1 MAVNKVYP
9 RSLSKS
15 KDARLRKKTEML
27 DALNVRV
34 DESNDAHQ
42 GGDSENITNGESGN
56 AGVLKPV
63 LGNTLVELRSAINSD
78 GDDTPYSL
86 IGSVSDEAR
95 GKIYYFLWHQNP
107 VKHSVIVYDDESEK
121 ISIVLESQYFNFYY
135 NSYVQGAVTHASSA
149 EYGQGT
155 GEKTFLYFTD
165 NANEPRCLDVDACL
179 SNENSGYSENEN
191 IEFIS
196 MCPIT
201 PTRPIQTEFDFD
213 ASRTTSNFRNS
224 RGLQFAYQ
232 NVYKNGTVSAFSVYS
247 KLAVNP
253 AYLFQGA
260 DPTPEVDAYNVLKVR
275 IPTQNN
281 NVESIRLYGREG
293 NDGAWFFIDDF
304 VESETATRRDWSGP
318 FGGHYTQ
325 TQEGTPVVPFTYNTF
340 TFYNDRLVSYIPE
353 DITFKQFDSVPKLA
367 EALAIS
373 NDRLFMGNY
382 VEGYDKPEVSANLSY
397 LPQSRPE
404 DFQSIDLS
412 LIPEVRVIGN
422 QSGVKNRISGY
433 RLDMSGVAD
442 VLSSGSTLNVSVSL
456 NPDQNIHLYQ
466 SKDSFHSS
474 RFVTFNDPDDA
485 TLVRD
490 VFDNTGSQ
498 DINSIM
504 SSEEFHPSKQCAGKV
519 TGTNRT
525 FKGRAFTV
533 KDIGWDPL
541 ASVVDTQQNSPS
553 ASWTSVNG
561 EVEIAYGTSASNP
574 LILQGKPMTFFVRI
588 FINNDISKS
597 DLSGLLGDILSGKE
611 VVPPRI
617 DVNPGPGQIVSNDVL
632 VLDVKTSSSYTI
644 DCGLNNYDYINR
656 GSSNNKKICFAVDR
670 TFAESNPELIPPCG
684 YFIVNKADI
693 TFGLVNIT
701 ESDTFDSS
709 RKNAAGSFEDQ
720 LFTGSPSS
728 QTDDIFFGLDV
739 RDIGQAEVFTCIP
752 DIKGGYMHTANVGAS
767 KLDDLFLFGAAQNVP
782 RPGSNNI
789 RGWVVLSRGTAAAIV
804 NQSISGS
811 QLIDAITQ
819 QQSKID
825 VQTMI
830 DGSYAG
836 GQYANE
842 GINSLPF
849 RIEFDPGV
857 VEYNI
862 DTSPSF
868 GNIENVRKI
877 LGYFNPPGRSVSS
890 PGAETTADEGRG
902 GLDVA
907 TSTGRIICTRQRI
920 VEELAVQF
928 GSSTNI
934 IDDAQAISKNLLG
947 YTLVDGE
954 SGPGSNSFIGSINSS
969 ILRDGILYHTAGTGE
984 KPGTPNALAGITD
997 PFNNIGGLNGNL
1009 SLGGSVNT
1017 AAPGVSY
1024 ALPLGYY
1031 NNVFEY
1037 YMAYVQNGDLGA
1049 DPSII
1054 LDINPN
1060 TANLN
1065 AYDGRLDGNI
1075 RNVGGANINFS
1086 DFADSITQ
1094 NEDLGT
1100 YVIDDIM
1107 GWYRQTIPAVEITQQ
1122 ISFLQEGGDVADRKS
1137 FKSNANHSFGIVYSD
1152 FFGRQSSVF
1161 PLGSAFV
1168 PPYESQVGG
1177 DGGAV
1182 SMQIDITSAPPEWA
1196 HSYQIVYGGN
1206 STYNN
1211 FIQYSAGGAFISQVD
1226 LAEVNDD
1233 LGFVSTGNIYVS
1245 LNYLQENSDVSY
1257 AKAFGARPSDGSDR
1271 FYEYRPGDKL
1281 RIISYY
1287 EGGSRIFANNLVFD
1301 VVGTATLGD
1310 TEDNPLHSSLNST
1323 PVPNFKQ
1330 GSFVILRNNPAA
1342 VGFNVN
1348 SIKDGGNTLPST
1360 SSLWNNRCVFELY
1373 SPASLTDLD
1382 DTAFFEIGE
1391 SYKILKS
1398 ITTDSS
1404 GQEIA
1409 TATHQYN
1416 PMVLTDGDVYFRR
1429 HAVNLPSLSQG
1440 SYQSI
1445 INAEESST
1453 PSFFNYYLESPT
1465 FNDNVLRADQHDY
1478 GRIKAVVPN
1487 ASEVRRYS
1495 SIIFSDQDDYSDA
1508 QLRLNSFDATKQ
1520 PFKDV
1525 PNSYGNISA
1534 ILDYNDALFI
1544 FQQTKTSLI
1553 PVNRQIISDVSGNES
1568 IIATSKVLGNQ
1579 RYWAGENGCHT
1590 NPESIA
1596 VVGNTIYWANR
1607 KRAKVYKF
1615 NNANG
1620 VKAISDMGMASYFTK
1635 FFNDLNEGAGEPRV
1649 VGGYDPNYDEYILS
1663 AYNQQVID
1671 FTPDIIPE
1679 IDTGTDD
1686 DFGSDTFDDLN
1697 EEVTSDGLTAEEEAA
1712 LLADLATTEADLA
1725 AALQTIAE
1733 LNAQIAELIAQLN
1746 SQGDGDD
1753 GVLPTGL
1760 SDLVEEINDLN
1771 NEANNLENFTIE
1783 SINQQVAEH
1792 LITHGLANETFS
1804 LANSLLSQFG
1814 FEYSEGVAVFA
1825 GGQTTGFEDPDEV
1838 FSYAGSDLPLTDIIS
1853 SIGSSL
1859 NEIYASYN
1867 TFSTATDQIALR
1879 DGTPFTF
1886 QSCYGAGPNP
1896 PAGTVIGDGGA
1907 EAYTTYKA
1915 TINLLRQNVQTFG
1928 ITEAIDSLKDEV
1940 DSLNTEVSELQ
1951 QTKGELL
1958 NQIWEF
1964 TLGFEDFDL
1973 PDVSGDDANDI
1984 ATNTGDFTISV
1995 SSQDPNGTLL
2005 DDTISIIQGL
2015 KATGGDAAA
2024 IENYLFSADGTFN
2037 LIGSATVQDYIQ
2049 SGVNSIVNIPSRNQR
2064 ILGQNIITGLEITR
2078 NSLAQALINNSTA
2091 IANATSDSETDLFT
2105 SLITLGIDPG
2115 LAGVIL
2121 SGDAGGPLA
2130 LISELD
2136 ENGDN
2141 VITDAEVAGL
2151 LPTIS
2156 FESALDDV
2164 VSGLGGET
2172 VLNTGAWDALKGP
2185 IGTVFDEVLDLSEA
2199 LGMEDETSGGAQ
2211 DGFLINDIGVLQELR
2226 DAITSTEW
2234 SEGNPDVILEVANK
2248 LNRRISSNFSDQADL
2263 IKIFET
2269 LQNKFVQIAQ
2279 LPLERGYSNT
2289 YPVADVNSGTT
2300 EIALRNSIWKSSWHN
2315 AVSNIVGDL
2324 DETIKMLQDF
2334 QNLFSGDS
2342 EQDLS
2347 VITDFEGGSFDVS
2360 IGNPTSLGANQ
2371 LAVGL
2376 DGVTAQSL
2384 LSGENYSVQNTS
2396 PGGGTAEKRSSFYGL
2411 SSALERINTS
2421 IKSVIESAD
2430 ALDQSRITNFTNSY
2444 SLLDS
2449 DPGAGLGNFIV
2460 NSDGSD
2466 VDSRDQNI
2474 RAIIGGNVTT
2484 DLTSSFNKT
2493 TFNATQVVER
2503 VEGALNPDSEF
2514 FNPAFALSIRDT
2526 LLQTQNE
2533 ISQDLSP
2540 GAQGDLNGDGLTGTQ
2555 DLLEFL
2561 SFFGQ
2566 QVDSYNLSTLVS
2578 DGVPVALQSLVDAIE
2593 AEDDLAFLPTADD
2606 IYTPEDQVDYDG
2618 L

>member
-63 LGNTLVELRSAINSD
+63 LGNTLVRMTRAINNPN
-78 GDDTPYSL
+78 DTLEYSV

-107 VKHSVIVYDDESEK
+107 AKHSVIVYNDEDES
-121 ISIVLESQYFNFYY
+121 ISIVLESVYFNFYY

-165 NANEPRCLDVDACL
+165 NANEPRCLDIDACI
-179 SNENSGYSENEN
+179 EGQNSGYSENEQ

-275 IPTQNN
+275 IPVQNN

-304 VESETATRRDWSGP
+304 VESETSNGTEWSGP
-318 FGGHYTQ
+318 FGGYYTQ
-325 TQEGTPVVPFTYNTF
+325 LQDNTPAVPFTYNTF
-340 TFYNDRLVSYIPE
+340 AFYNDKLVSYIPE

-382 VEGYDKPEVSANLSY
+382 VEGYDKPDVSANLSY
-397 LPQSRPE
+397 LPQSRPQ
-404 DFQSIDLS
+404 DFQSLDLS
-412 LIPEVRVIGN
+412 LIPEVRAIGN
-422 QSGVKNRISGY
+422 QSGVQNRVSGY
-433 RLDMSGVAD
+433 RLDMSGVPATIA
-442 VLSSGSTLNVSVSL
+442 SGSTLNVSVSL

-474 RFVTFNDPDDA
+474 RFVTFNDPDDP

-490 VFDNTGSQ
+490 VFDNTGAQ

-504 SSEEFHPSKQCAGKV
+504 SSNDFHPAKQCAGKV
-519 TGTNRT
+519 TGTSRV
-525 FKGRAFTV
+525 FKGKSFTV
-533 KDIGWDPL
+533 KDIGFDPL

-553 ASWTSVNG
+553 ASWTSING
-561 EVEIAYGTSASNP
+561 EIEIAYGTSASNP
-574 LILQGKPMTFFVRI
+574 LILQGKPMTFFVRM
-588 FINNDISKS
+588 FINNDITRA
-597 DLSGLLGDILSGKE
+597 DLSGLLADILSGKE

-617 DVNPGPGQIVSNDVL
+617 STIAGPGQIISDDVL

-644 DCGLNNYDYINR
+644 DCGLENYDYINR
-656 GSSNNKKICFAVDR
+656 GSSNNKRICFAVER
-670 TFAESNPELIPPCG
+670 VFAEGDPQLIPPCG
-684 YFIVNKADI
+684 YFIVNKADV

-701 ESDTFDSS
+701 EADTFDSA
-709 RKNAAGSFEDQ
+709 RKNDDGSFEDL
-720 LFTGSPSS
+720 LFAASPSA

-739 RDIGQAEVFTCIP
+739 RDIGQAEVFTCVP

-767 KLDDLFLFGAAQNVP
+767 NLDDTFLVGGAQNVP

-789 RGWVVLSRGTAAAIV
+789 RGWVVLSRGTAASIV
-804 NQSISGS
+804 NKSNSGS

-819 QQSKID
+819 QQAKID
-825 VQTMI
+825 VQSII
-830 DGSYAG
+830 DGAYVG
-836 GQYANE
+836 GQYADE
-842 GINSLPF
+842 DIDELPF
-849 RIEFDPGV
+849 SIQFDV
-857 VEYNI
+857 STVEHDI
-862 DTSPSF
+862 DTSRSF
-868 GNIENVRKI
+868 SNIASVNKI
-877 LGYFNPPGRSVSS
+877 VGYFNPPGRSVSS
-890 PGAETTADEGRG
+890 PGAVTTSDEGRG
-902 GLDVA
+902 GVDVA

-920 VEELAVQF
+920 VDELVSQF
-928 GSSTNI
+928 GESVNI

-954 SGPGSNSFIGSINSS
+954 SGPGSNSPIGSINST

-984 KPGTPNALAGITD
+984 KPGTPIGLAGITD
-997 PFNNIGGLNGNL
+997 PFNAIGGLNGNL
-1009 SLGGSVNT
+1009 SLEGPVNT
-1017 AAPGVSY
+1017 VVGPDTGV
-1024 ALPLGYY
+1024 ALPLGHY

-1037 YMAYVQNGDLGA
+1037 YMAYVQNGDLG
-1049 DPSII
+1049 DPSSI
-1054 LDINPN
+1054 LDNNPN
-1060 TANLN
+1060 TINLN
-1065 AYDGRLDGNI
+1065 AYDGRLDGAI
-1075 RNVGGANINFS
+1075 RNVGGVNINFS
-1086 DFADSITQ
+1086 DFEDSITQ
-1094 NEDLGT
+1094 SEDLGT
-1100 YVIDDIM
+1100 YVIDEII
-1107 GWYRQTIPAVEITQQ
+1107 GWYRQSIPAVEITQQ
-1122 ISFLQEGGDVADRKS
+1122 LSFLQEGGDVADRKS

-1168 PPYESQVGG
+1168 PPYEAQVGG

-1182 SMQIDITSAPPEWA
+1182 SMQINITSAPPEWA

-1211 FIQYSAGGAFISQVD
+1211 FIQYSAGGAFVSQVD

-1281 RIISYY
+1281 KIISYY

-1310 TEDNPLHSSLNST
+1310 TDDNPLHSSLNGT
-1323 PVPNFKQ
+1323 PVPKFKQ

-1348 SIKDGGNTLPST
+1348 SIKEGGNTLPST
-1360 SSLWNNRCVFELY
+1360 ASLWNNRCVFELY

-1391 SYKILKS
+1391 SYKVLKS
-1398 ITTDSS
+1398 ISTGSN
-1404 GQEIA
+1404 GEEIA

-1440 SYQSI
+1440 KYESI

-1478 GRIKAVVPN
+1478 GRIKSVVPN

-1495 SIIFSDQDDYSDA
+1495 SIIFSDQDEYSDA
-1508 QLRLNSFDATKQ
+1508 QLRLNSFDATKR

-1568 IIATSKVLGNQ
+1568 IIATSKVLGSQ

-1635 FFNDLNEGAGEPRV
+1635 FFNDLNEAEGEPRV

-1663 AYNQQVID
+1663 AYNQQLID

-1679 IDTGTDD
+1679 IDTGT
-1686 DFGSDTFDDLN
+1686 
-1697 EEVTSDGLTAEEEAA
+1697 
-1712 LLADLATTEADLA
+1712 
-1725 AALQTIAE
+1725 
-1733 LNAQIAELIAQLN
+1733 
-1746 SQGDGDD
+1746 
-1753 GVLPTGL
+1753 
-1760 SDLVEEINDLN
+1760 
-1771 NEANNLENFTIE
+1771 
-1783 SINQQVAEH
+1783 
-1792 LITHGLANETFS
+1792 
-1804 LANSLLSQFG
+1804 
-1814 FEYSEGVAVFA
+1814 
-1825 GGQTTGFEDPDEV
+1825 
-1838 FSYAGSDLPLTDIIS
+1838 
-1853 SIGSSL
+1853 
-1859 NEIYASYN
+1859 
-1867 TFSTATDQIALR
+1867 
-1879 DGTPFTF
+1879 
-1886 QSCYGAGPNP
+1886 
-1896 PAGTVIGDGGA
+1896 
-1907 EAYTTYKA
+1907 
-1915 TINLLRQNVQTFG
+1915 
-1928 ITEAIDSLKDEV
+1928 
-1940 DSLNTEVSELQ
+1940 
-1951 QTKGELL
+1951 
-1958 NQIWEF
+1958 
-1964 TLGFEDFDL
+1964 
-1973 PDVSGDDANDI
+1973 
-1984 ATNTGDFTISV
+1984 
-1995 SSQDPNGTLL
+1995 
-2005 DDTISIIQGL
+2005 
-2015 KATGGDAAA
+2015 
-2024 IENYLFSADGTFN
+2024 
-2037 LIGSATVQDYIQ
+2037 
-2049 SGVNSIVNIPSRNQR
+2049 
-2064 ILGQNIITGLEITR
+2064 
-2078 NSLAQALINNSTA
+2078 
-2091 IANATSDSETDLFT
+2091 
-2105 SLITLGIDPG
+2105 
-2115 LAGVIL
+2115 
-2121 SGDAGGPLA
+2121 
-2130 LISELD
+2130 
-2136 ENGDN
+2136 
-2141 VITDAEVAGL
+2141 
-2151 LPTIS
+2151 
-2156 FESALDDV
+2156 
-2164 VSGLGGET
+2164 
-2172 VLNTGAWDALKGP
+2172 
-2185 IGTVFDEVLDLSEA
+2185 
-2199 LGMEDETSGGAQ
+2199 
-2211 DGFLINDIGVLQELR
+2211 
-2226 DAITSTEW
+2226 
-2234 SEGNPDVILEVANK
+2234 
-2248 LNRRISSNFSDQADL
+2248 RR
-2263 IKIFET
+2263 
-2269 LQNKFVQIAQ
+2269 
-2279 LPLERGYSNT
+2279 
-2289 YPVADVNSGTT
+2289 
-2300 EIALRNSIWKSSWHN
+2300 
-2315 AVSNIVGDL
+2315 
-2324 DETIKMLQDF
+2324 
-2334 QNLFSGDS
+2334 
-2342 EQDLS
+2342 
-2347 VITDFEGGSFDVS
+2347 
-2360 IGNPTSLGANQ
+2360 
-2371 LAVGL
+2371 
-2376 DGVTAQSL
+2376 
-2384 LSGENYSVQNTS
+2384 
-2396 PGGGTAEKRSSFYGL
+2396 
-2411 SSALERINTS
+2411 
-2421 IKSVIESAD
+2421 
-2430 ALDQSRITNFTNSY
+2430 
-2444 SLLDS
+2444 
-2449 DPGAGLGNFIV
+2449 
-2460 NSDGSD
+2460 
-2466 VDSRDQNI
+2466 
-2474 RAIIGGNVTT
+2474 
-2484 DLTSSFNKT
+2484 
-2493 TFNATQVVER
+2493 
-2503 VEGALNPDSEF
+2503 
-2514 FNPAFALSIRDT
+2514 
-2526 LLQTQNE
+2526 
-2533 ISQDLSP
+2533 
-2540 GAQGDLNGDGLTGTQ
+2540 
-2555 DLLEFL
+2555 
-2561 SFFGQ
+2561 
-2566 QVDSYNLSTLVS
+2566 
-2578 DGVPVALQSLVDAIE
+2578 
-2593 AEDDLAFLPTADD
+2593 
-2606 IYTPEDQVDYDG
+2606 
-2618 L
+2618 